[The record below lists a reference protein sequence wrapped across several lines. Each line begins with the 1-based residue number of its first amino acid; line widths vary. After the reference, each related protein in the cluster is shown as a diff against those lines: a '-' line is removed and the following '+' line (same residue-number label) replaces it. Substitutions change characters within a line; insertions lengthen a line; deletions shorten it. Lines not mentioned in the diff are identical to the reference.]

1 MKNKRVCRS
10 LLSVLLAL
18 TMLVQLV
25 PMSVFAQSSVLYGDV
40 NSDGAIDNTDVDLLA
55 RYLSNDTSAEIDED
69 AADVDRNGVID
80 LNDLLY
86 LVKLVNGADISL
98 GQTATITF
106 DTNGGTAIDPI
117 TVVVGSTITAPEAQK
132 DNAVFLGWYTDEALT
147 TPFYSSDPIVQD
159 VTVYAKYAQVSGE
172 PEYTPAA
179 FALQD
184 QPTDLVFNIQRVSG
198 ELAPQNAVTLIS
210 ADGSVAPKLT
220 FTEAGE
226 NKWKVSA
233 EGGYTEGASYT
244 LTLAEGYTFEGKDE
258 SIREASFYIYKEEIA
273 NFTTNEDII
282 YIQDTAAMT
291 YTLSDGTTCEVLDSA
306 VLYNSDDVITGSF
319 SYTKAADLHVGDT
332 LCIYV
337 TTSPTERDYI
347 DGNYDNDPTAY
358 IVVET
363 ISGSTVTFRG
373 MTMQGDNSDVEKLIS
388 LPSTIPFSVVNL
400 PAGGGTV
407 NFNDRDLAALIT
419 MYNTGAP
426 EEVKVGDFLTFYVG
440 NFGSLREGDP
450 VAYKRVTA
458 VNGTTITY
466 VESSQEELLNAIN
479 LFLASDVEGEKMIEN
494 IDQGQLEQQVMQ
506 QVEQTGF
513 AEDALEYL
521 SGVVGSSDEFYDYVA
536 DNKITVYDE
545 NGVKLT
551 EEQIKAY
558 GLGNSFELADDVE

>member
-1 MKNKRVCRS
+1 MKNKRVFRS

-40 NSDGAIDNTDVDLLA
+40 NSDGAIDEDDVDLLA
-55 RYLSNDTSAEIDED
+55 RYLSNDTSVAIDKD
-69 AADVDRNGVID
+69 AADVDRSGAID

-98 GQTATITF
+98 GQTATVTF

-117 TVVVGSTITAPEAQK
+117 TVVAGSTITAPEAQK

-159 VTVYAKYAQVSGE
+159 VTVYAKFAEVSGE

-220 FTEAGE
+220 FTESGE

-258 SIREASFYIYKEEIA
+258 SIREASFYIYKEEVA

-319 SYTKAADLHVGDT
+319 SYTKAAELHVGDT

-373 MTMQGDNSDVEKLIS
+373 MTMQGENSDVEKLIS
-388 LPSTIPFSVVNL
+388 LPSTIPFSVLNL
-400 PAGGGTV
+400 PAGDGTV
-407 NFNDRDLAALIT
+407 DFNDRDRT
-419 MYNTGAP
+419 HY
-426 EEVKVGDFLTFYVG
+426 
-440 NFGSLREGDP
+440 
-450 VAYKRVTA
+450 
-458 VNGTTITY
+458 
-466 VESSQEELLNAIN
+466 
-479 LFLASDVEGEKMIEN
+479 DV
-494 IDQGQLEQQVMQ
+494 
-506 QVEQTGF
+506 
-513 AEDALEYL
+513 
-521 SGVVGSSDEFYDYVA
+521 
-536 DNKITVYDE
+536 
-545 NGVKLT
+545 
-551 EEQIKAY
+551 
-558 GLGNSFELADDVE
+558 

>member
-1 MKNKRVCRS
+1 M
-10 LLSVLLAL
+10 
-18 TMLVQLV
+18 
-25 PMSVFAQSSVLYGDV
+25 
-40 NSDGAIDNTDVDLLA
+40 
-55 RYLSNDTSAEIDED
+55 DTSATIDLT
-69 AADVDRNGVID
+69 AADVDVNGTVD
-80 LNDLLY
+80 MNDLLN
-86 LVKLVNGADISL
+86 LVKHVKGDTSVSL
-98 GQTATITF
+98 GNTVTITF
-106 DTNGGTAIDPI
+106 DTNGGTAIAPI
-117 TVVVGSTITAPEAQK
+117 TVVAGSTITAPEAQK
-132 DNAVFLGWYTDEALT
+132 ANAVFLGWYTDEALT

-159 VTVYAKYAQVSGE
+159 VTVYAKFAEVSGE

-184 QPTDLVFNIQRVSG
+184 QPTDLVFNILRVSG

-220 FTEAGE
+220 FTESGE

-258 SIREASFYIYKEEIA
+258 SIREASFYIYKEEVA
-273 NFTTNEDII
+273 NFTTNDDII
-282 YIQDTAAMT
+282 YIQDTADMT

-319 SYTKAADLHVGDT
+319 SYTKAAELHVGDT

-337 TTSPTERDYI
+337 TTCPTERDYI
-347 DGNYDNDPTAY
+347 NGNYDNDPTAY

-388 LPSTIPFSVVNL
+388 LPSTIPFSVLNL
-400 PAGGGTV
+400 PVGNGTV
-407 NFNDRDLAALIT
+407 DFNDRDLAALIT

-479 LFLASDVEGEKMIEN
+479 LFLASDVEGENMIEN

-506 QVEQTGF
+506 
-513 AEDALEYL
+513 
-521 SGVVGSSDEFYDYVA
+521 
-536 DNKITVYDE
+536 
-545 NGVKLT
+545 
-551 EEQIKAY
+551 
-558 GLGNSFELADDVE
+558 